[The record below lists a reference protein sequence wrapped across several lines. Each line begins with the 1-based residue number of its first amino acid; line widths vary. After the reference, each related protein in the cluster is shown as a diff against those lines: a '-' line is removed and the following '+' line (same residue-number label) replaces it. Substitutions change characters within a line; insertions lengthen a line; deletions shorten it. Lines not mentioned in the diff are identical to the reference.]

1 MTCVMSGETNFH
13 IWHNSELAKI
23 KARDAE
29 SSSSLINTLSG
40 NASASSLQ
48 VENCYLCSN
57 LIVSRPGGT
66 ELDVSMVELPY
77 KLQTQKTRT
86 FGEKFCV
93 SNRPT
98 RCCTVYG
105 S

>member
-1 MTCVMSGETNFH
+1 MTSGETNFH

-29 SSSSLINTLSG
+29 SSSSLISTLSG
-40 NASASSLQ
+40 DASASSLR
-48 VENCYLCSN
+48 VENCDLCSN

-66 ELDVSMVELPY
+66 ELDVGMVELPY
-77 KLQTQKTRT
+77 KLQFQRTRT
-86 FGEKFCV
+86 FSEKFCV
-93 SNRPT
+93 SNQPT
-98 RCCTVYG
+98 HCCTIYG